1 MVICGTNGSLVGQRL
16 SVVARLPDQLL
27 VKNVLRMV
35 HSHRLL
41 RTCHAGH
48 RRLRRLPSLQ
58 ETSTAAGTMSRP
70 RLS

>member
-1 MVICGTNGSLVGQRL
+1 MVICGKLEIVCMSED
-16 SVVARLPDQLL
+16 RLPDLL
-27 VKNVLRMV
+27 LLKNVLRMV

-58 ETSTAAGTMSRP
+58 ETSTAAGTMPRP